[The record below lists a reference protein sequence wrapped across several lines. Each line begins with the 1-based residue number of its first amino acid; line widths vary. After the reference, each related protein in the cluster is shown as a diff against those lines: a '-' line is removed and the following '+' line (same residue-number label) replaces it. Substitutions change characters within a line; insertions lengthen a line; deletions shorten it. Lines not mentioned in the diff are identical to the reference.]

1 MGENI
6 SVNGWTVSRMLKS
19 SRHMRWIFPEG
30 MKVNVDLFKEL
41 GQVTFMVEF
50 EWIKLKTQFQGRE
63 KKKV

>member
-1 MGENI
+1 
-6 SVNGWTVSRMLKS
+6 
-19 SRHMRWIFPEG
+19 MRWIFLEA